1 MNSPEKQICG
11 RILDHDC
18 AVQQDRSVSPDRSV
32 YALPKIMNRTTLF
45 TVAILPAEQTDMD
58 ALAALM
64 HASIHD
70 LGPRAYTQE
79 QLDAWSPRPRKG
91 DEARQRFAGQT
102 VFLASDDEGYAAF
115 MTLKPIGYLDF
126 AYAHPRA
133 AGKGAAAM
141 VHEALISHA
150 RTEGLTRLTSDISM
164 VARPFFEKR
173 DWRVIREQQPVLRDV
188 ALTNF
193 HMHKDLTP

>member
-1 MNSPEKQICG
+1 
-11 RILDHDC
+11 
-18 AVQQDRSVSPDRSV
+18 
-32 YALPKIMNRTTLF
+32 
-45 TVAILPAEQTDMD
+45 
-58 ALAALM
+58 
-64 HASIHD
+64 
-70 LGPRAYTQE
+70 
-79 QLDAWSPRPRKG
+79 
-91 DEARQRFAGQT
+91 
-102 VFLASDDEGYAAF
+102 
-115 MTLKPIGYLDF
+115 
-126 AYAHPRA
+126 
-133 AGKGAAAM
+133 M